1 MNNQQLQIFGDTL
14 RRYRKTFFGLG
25 AGFCYLLAGQAHEA
39 YAAFNENQ
47 EPERKSQ
54 NLGKLVTDIND
65 KCENRSLL
73 DKLKNQREDPNL
85 LAFKQPVEMIG
96 TDGCPGTLIP
106 AGNSFT
112 DTGTTINANNTV
124 TAINGGC
131 STYTT
136 VAGPD
141 VIYRFALPPLASRT
155 PTCSITLTPT
165 GGTGY
170 DPSIYILRNT
180 GTSCPAGTGNAATN
194 CATGSDVGVGNAAET
209 INDGQLDALPAG
221 TYYLFV
227 DSFYTTAGKSSG
239 AYSLAFNCTT
249 VAPTAAGVS
258 VSGMVISPNGTGL
271 SRVSVSA
278 TDSNGQTRYAT
289 TNSFG
294 YYKFEGLRAGEVYLF
309 EVSSKKYQFSNPTQV
324 VSVSDNI
331 ADLNFNGIE

>member
-1 MNNQQLQIFGDTL
+1 MNNQQLLIFGDTL
-14 RRYRKTFFGLG
+14 RTYGKTFFGLG
-25 AGFCYLLAGQAHEA
+25 AGFCYFLAGHSHEA

-47 EPERKSQ
+47 EPNRKSQ
-54 NLGKLVTDIND
+54 NLGKLVADLNA

-73 DKLKNQREDPNL
+73 DKLKSQRENPNL
-85 LAFKQPVEMIG
+85 LAYKEPVEMIG

-112 DTGTTINANNTV
+112 DSGTTIGANNTV

-141 VIYRFALPPLASRT
+141 VIYRFTLPVLAART
-155 PTCSITLTPT
+155 PTCSITVTPS
-165 GGTGY
+165 GGTY
-170 DPSIYILRNT
+170 DTAIYILRNT
-180 GTSCPAGTGNAATN
+180 GTACPAGTGNAVTN
-194 CATGSDVGVGNAAET
+194 CATGSDVTATNNAEI
-209 INDGQLDALPAG
+209 INDGQLDSLPAG
-221 TYYLFV
+221 TYYLFI

-239 AYSLAFNCTT
+239 PYSLSFNCTT
-249 VAPTAAGVS
+249 VSPTAASVS
-258 VSGMVISPNGTGL
+258 VSGQVISPNGTGL
-271 SRVSVSA
+271 SRVAVSS
-278 TDSNGQTRYAT
+278 TDSNGQTRYTA

-331 ADLNFNGIE
+331 ADLNFNVIE